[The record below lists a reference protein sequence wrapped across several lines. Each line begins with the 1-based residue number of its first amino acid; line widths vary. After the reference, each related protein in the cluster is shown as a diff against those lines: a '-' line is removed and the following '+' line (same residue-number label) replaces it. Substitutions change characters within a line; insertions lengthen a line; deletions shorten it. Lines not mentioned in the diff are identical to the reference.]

1 MKNYNFFIKKCLKK
15 KYKFSTIYNKSFLK
29 VFFKQ
34 REYSKKKI
42 YEINHKK
49 DLIKKNDETYYFLKK
64 NFLKNKKNKN
74 VLNYYKKFEVN
85 LSLKSSYNEKLK
97 KTSSNETSIASYIY
111 LGLIIKK
118 NKFLNKYQKINCILK
133 ILDKILYKEKNFYKC
148 NNFTLIKLINYEKKT
163 LKQII

>member
-1 MKNYNFFIKKCLKK
+1 M
-15 KYKFSTIYNKSFLK
+15 
-29 VFFKQ
+29 
-34 REYSKKKI
+34 
-42 YEINHKK
+42 
-49 DLIKKNDETYYFLKK
+49 
-64 NFLKNKKNKN
+64 
-74 VLNYYKKFEVN
+74 LNYYKKFEVN